1 MTVARLGIVI
11 AGLVLACASVHA
23 QSDASA
29 KNVPAKVV
37 VNIEA
42 QPLRGAL
49 RAFGEQT
56 GLQVLFRS
64 EDASIAGVTT
74 QAVAGELS
82 AQETLD
88 RLLAK
93 TGLKY
98 EFVNTHTVRI
108 SSAARPASAIGARD
122 GGDPGVSRLAQVEQG
137 KDQNTSSVEKPDDS
151 SDKKKKKDELE
162 PYQVNT
168 PEVLIVGSRVMN
180 VDVKRT
186 EDDVQPYYIL
196 DSKMIEQSG
205 ATNVEDFLNQR
216 LTMNTNLLTNSQAD
230 GS

>member
-82 AQETLD
+82 AQEALD

-98 EFVNTHTVRI
+98 EFVNKHTVRI
-108 SSAARPASAIGARD
+108 SSAARPLSAIGARD
-122 GGDPGVSRLAQVEQG
+122 GGDSSVTRLAQG
-137 KDQNTSSVEKPDDS
+137 GSSRIAGTGPAQNS
-151 SDKKKKKDELE
+151 SDNEE
-162 PYQVNT
+162 
-168 PEVLIVGSRVMN
+168 
-180 VDVKRT
+180 
-186 EDDVQPYYIL
+186 
-196 DSKMIEQSG
+196 
-205 ATNVEDFLNQR
+205 NQ
-216 LTMNTNLLTNSQAD
+216 
-230 GS
+230 

>member
-1 MTVARLGIVI
+1 MTVARLGIAI

-23 QSDASA
+23 QGDASA
-29 KNVPAKVV
+29 KSAPPRVV

-64 EDASIAGVTT
+64 EDASIAGITT

-82 AQETLD
+82 AQEALD

-98 EFVNTHTVRI
+98 EFVNKHTVRI
-108 SSAARPASAIGARD
+108 SSTARPVTAIGARD
-122 GGDPGVSRLAQVEQG
+122 GGDPSATRLAQG
-137 KDQNTSSVEKPDDS
+137 DS
-151 SDKKKKKDELE
+151 
-162 PYQVNT
+162 PT
-168 PEVLIVGSRVMN
+168 IP
-180 VDVKRT
+180 
-186 EDDVQPYYIL
+186 
-196 DSKMIEQSG
+196 
-205 ATNVEDFLNQR
+205 
-216 LTMNTNLLTNSQAD
+216 
-230 GS
+230 